1 MNYVPLFPAHVA
13 TATLK
18 GPPVDF
24 AGLSPLIALL
34 GGAIVVLVVGLLGAR
49 WIRAH
54 VVPALSLVA
63 LGAAA
68 GLTIWQW
75 DEQKSIVSGALRID
89 DLSLMLNLILVA
101 GGAATVLLAW
111 RSSAAREA
119 AHGEFH
125 ALLLTSIGGMSLLA
139 AAQNTV
145 ALFIG
150 LELLSIPLYVLC
162 ATERLG
168 AGSGAAHRAEGQRS
182 EHSLESGLKYL
193 IIGSVG
199 SATLLYGI
207 ALIYGATGSTDF
219 AAIAAAISSQ
229 GLSTNVLLLTG
240 VALSVAGLA
249 FKASVAPFHQWT
261 PDVYEGAPT
270 PITAFMAVA
279 TKVAALGVF
288 LRLFDVALI
297 GAQNSWGPAVAA
309 LAAITIVVGNV
320 GALGQSSLKRMLA
333 YSSVAQAGYMLAGVV
348 VASQLGVRA
357 TVFYLA
363 VYLFMNMAAFAVIVA
378 RERET
383 ELGDNIRALAGL
395 GRERPYLAWPMTLA
409 MLGLAGIPATAG
421 FMGKFYL
428 IDAAVSGNYT
438 WLGVVIVIG
447 SMISLGYYLPVVAAM
462 WMRPAQSEVQ
472 TATTAGVPRP
482 PAGAVP
488 AIAGGSSEL
497 DPPAEPDPAGTT
509 GPHPAGHTKP
519 DLPVA
524 APPSAAL
531 RPTGPQAE
539 VALVAILAG
548 AATLFF
554 GIIPQ
559 PLFNLVQHVGS
570 GLGVF

>member
-1 MNYVPLFPAHVA
+1 MTLLA
-13 TATLK
+13 TAHLK
-18 GPPVDF
+18 GPPVNF

-34 GGAIVVLVVGLLGAR
+34 GGAAVVLLVGLLR
-49 WIRAH
+49 SRR
-54 VVPALSLVA
+54 VREQLVPTLALVA

-75 DEQKSIVSGALRID
+75 SNEGKSILSGALRID
-89 DLSLMLNLILVA
+89 DLALMLNLILIA

-111 RSSAAREA
+111 RSLASKEA
-119 AHGEFH
+119 GHGEFH
-125 ALLLTSIGGMSLLA
+125 ALLLTSIAGMSLLA

-162 ATERLG
+162 ATEMKR
-168 AGSGAAHRAEGQRS
+168 

-207 ALIYGATGSTDF
+207 ALIYGATGATDF
-219 AAIAAAISSQ
+219 TAIAAAISSS

-240 VALSVAGLA
+240 IALSVAGLA

-270 PITAFMAVA
+270 PVTAFMAVA

-288 LRLFDVALI
+288 LRFFDVALI
-297 GAQNSWGPAVAA
+297 EAQSSWGPAVAA

-348 VASQLGVRA
+348 VATQLGVRA

-378 RERET
+378 RERT
-383 ELGDNIRALAGL
+383 TDLGDSTRALAGL
-395 GRERPYLAWPMTLA
+395 GREQPWLAWPMTLA
-409 MLGLAGIPATAG
+409 MFGLAGIPATAG

-428 IDAAVSGNYT
+428 IEAAVSGGYT
-438 WLGVVIVIG
+438 WLGIVIVVG
-447 SMISLGYYLPVVAAM
+447 SMISLGYYLPVIAAM
-462 WMRPAQSEVQ
+462 WMRWPISDRSPGEESAAGEPSRPGGDAPAASS
-472 TATTAGVPRP
+472 P
-482 PAGAVP
+482 PLP
-488 AIAGGSSEL
+488 AIAGGSAEL
-497 DPPAEPDPAGTT
+497 DPPAAPAG
-509 GPHPAGHTKP
+509 PARSRRQP
-519 DLPVA
+519 A
-524 APPSAAL
+524 AQP
-531 RPTGPQAE
+531 E
-539 VALVAILAG
+539 VVFVALLAG
-548 AATLFF
+548 AAILFF
-554 GIIPQ
+554 GILPQ
-559 PLFNLVQHVGS
+559 PLFDLVRHVGS
-570 GLGVF
+570 GLGLF

>member
-1 MNYVPLFPAHVA
+1 MSYGPLLVA
-13 TATLK
+13 TAHLK
-18 GPPVDF
+18 GPHVDF

-34 GGAIVVLVVGLLGAR
+34 GGACLVLFAGLLGSR
-49 WIRAH
+49 WIREQ
-54 VVPALSLVA
+54 VVPTLTLGA

-75 DEQKSIVSGALRID
+75 NAQKSIVSGALRID
-89 DLSLMLNLILVA
+89 DLALMLNLILVV
-101 GGAATVLLAW
+101 GGAGAVLLAW
-111 RSSAAREA
+111 RSLAAREA

-125 ALLLTSIGGMSLLA
+125 ALLLSSIAGMSLLG

-145 ALFIG
+145 ALFVG

-162 ATERLG
+162 ATEMR
-168 AGSGAAHRAEGQRS
+168 R

-199 SATLLYGI
+199 SATLLYGL
-207 ALIYGATGSTDF
+207 ALIYGATGATDF
-219 AAIAAAISSQ
+219 SAIASAISAH
-229 GLSTNVLLLTG
+229 GLDSNVLLLTG
-240 VALSVAGLA
+240 IALCVAGLS

-270 PITAFMAVA
+270 PVTAFMAVA

-288 LRLFDVALI
+288 LRFFDVALLE
-297 GAQNSWGPAVAA
+297 AQDSWAPAVAA

-333 YSSVAQAGYMLAGVV
+333 YSAVAQAGYMLAGVV

-383 ELGDNIRALAGL
+383 GFGDSLDAFAGL
-395 GRERPYLAWPMTLA
+395 GRERPWLAWPMTLA

-428 IDAAVSGNYT
+428 IDAAVSGGYT

-447 SMISLGYYLPVVAAM
+447 SMISLGYYLPVIAAM
-462 WMRPAQSEVQ
+462 WMREA
-472 TATTAGVPRP
+472 
-482 PAGAVP
+482 PAGAPSQGSGSGVPASAGGLP
-488 AIAGGSSEL
+488 AIAGGSQEL
-497 DPPAEPDPAGTT
+497 DAPARQP
-509 GPHPAGHTKP
+509 
-519 DLPVA
+519 
-524 APPSAAL
+524 
-531 RPTGPQAE
+531 E
-539 VALVAILAG
+539 VALVAVLAG

-554 GIIPQ
+554 GIVPQ
-559 PLFNLVQHVGS
+559 PLFDLVQHTGR
-570 GLGVF
+570 GLGLF

>member
-1 MNYVPLFPAHVA
+1 MNFVPYFPAHVA
-13 TATLK
+13 TAHLK
-18 GPPVDF
+18 GPPVNF

-34 GGAIVVLVVGLLGAR
+34 GGAVVVLLVGLLGAR
-49 WIRAH
+49 WVREH

-63 LGAAA
+63 LGVAA

-89 DLSLMLNLILVA
+89 SLALVLNLILVA
-101 GGAATVLLAW
+101 GGACTVLLAW
-111 RSSAAREA
+111 RSRAAQEA

-125 ALLLTSIGGMSLLA
+125 ALLLTAIGGMSLLA
-139 AAQNTV
+139 AAQNIV

-162 ATERLG
+162 ATEMR
-168 AGSGAAHRAEGQRS
+168 R

-199 SATLLYGI
+199 SATLLYGL
-207 ALIYGATGSTDF
+207 ALIYGATGATDF
-219 AAIAAAISSQ
+219 GAIAAAISSK
-229 GLSTNVLLLTG
+229 GLATNVLLLTG
-240 VALSVAGLA
+240 IALSVAGLA

-270 PITAFMAVA
+270 PVTAFMAVA

-297 GAQNSWGPAVAA
+297 EAQSSWAPAVAT
-309 LAAITIVVGNV
+309 LAAVTIVVGNV

-378 RERET
+378 RERAT
-383 ELGDNIRALAGL
+383 GRGDGIGTLAGL
-395 GRERPYLAWPMTLA
+395 GREQPWLAWPMTLA

-428 IDAAVSGNYT
+428 IDAAVSGGYT
-438 WLGVVIVIG
+438 WLGVVIVVG
-447 SMISLGYYLPVVAAM
+447 SMISLGYYLPVIATM
-462 WMRPAQSEVQ
+462 WMGEAPSPAV
-472 TATTAGVPRP
+472 
-482 PAGAVP
+482 VP

-497 DPPAEPDPAGTT
+497 DPPAAPNPARSSERSTGGSPGSRPATAAAGTQ
-509 GPHPAGHTKP
+509 
-519 DLPVA
+519 L
-524 APPSAAL
+524 
-531 RPTGPQAE
+531 E
-539 VALVAILAG
+539 VALVAVLAG

-554 GIIPQ
+554 GIVPG
-559 PLFNLVQHVGS
+559 PLFDLVRHAGA
-570 GLGVF
+570 GLGLF